1 LKKVFLFLL
10 IIPLLSACFPS
21 YFVRSQ
27 PEPARCIEFPDSSWC
42 RGVASWYG
50 KEFHGRKTSNG
61 ETYNMYGLSAA
72 HRTLPLGTLI
82 QVVSLDNEKSV
93 IVKVN
98 DRGPF
103 VSGRILDLSY
113 GAASALGIVQ
123 RGTGEVKF
131 KVVHTPAIEDKS
143 YFSIQAGAF
152 SLKENALLFQ
162 KKLQNQFQQP
172 VRVVPYESPGG
183 LVYRVRVG
191 QFRTLEEADRNAGFV
206 AKENGISPF
215 VLREDQGP

>member
-1 LKKVFLFLL
+1 M
-10 IIPLLSACFPS
+10 ISLLSACFSFHSVQP
-21 YFVRSQ
+21 Q
-27 PEPARCIEFPDSSWC
+27 PEPARCMEFSDSSWC

-50 KEFHGRKTSNG
+50 KDFHGRKTSNG

-82 QVVSLDNEKSV
+82 QVVSLDNDKSV

-113 GAASALGIVQ
+113 GAASTLGMVQ
-123 RGTGEVKF
+123 KGTAKVKF
-131 KVVHTPAIEDKS
+131 KVVHAPAIEAKS
-143 YFSIQAGAF
+143 YFTIQAGAF

-162 KKLQNQFQQP
+162 RKLQMQYQQP
-172 VRVVPYESPGG
+172 VRVVPYESPVGM
-183 LVYRVRVG
+183 VYRVRVG
-191 QFRTLEEADRNAGFV
+191 QFRNQEEADRNAELI
-206 AKENGISPF
+206 AKENGVSPF

>member
-1 LKKVFLFLL
+1 MT
-10 IIPLLSACFPS
+10 PLLSACFS
-21 YFVRSQ
+21 SHTVRSQ
-27 PEPARCIEFPDSSWC
+27 PEPARCMEFSDSSWC

-50 KEFHGRKTSNG
+50 KDFHGRKTSNG

-82 QVVSLDNEKSV
+82 QVNSLDNEKSV

-113 GAASALGIVQ
+113 GAASALGMVQ
-123 RGTGEVKF
+123 KGTAEVKF
-131 KVVHTPAIEDKS
+131 KVVHAPVIEDKS
-143 YFSIQAGAF
+143 YFTVQAGAF

-183 LVYRVRVG
+183 LVYRVRMG
-191 QFRTLEEADRNAGFV
+191 QFHNLDEADKNAELV
-206 AKENGISPF
+206 AKENGVSPF